1 MRPHDPKNSR
11 QPSKMKGSGR
21 HHAKHG
27 SQKPK
32 GKK

>member
-1 MRPHDPKNSR
+1 VKVHDENKR